1 MRRPRTSTP
10 SRLPGHAY
18 KYAPGLH
25 AIDAAA
31 EKVPAF
37 DTGKM
42 SATGLLATTMRDRE
56 GDILEVAGI
65 RTANHQLNPVVLLD
79 HGLYFPLPIGKTTD
93 PDGNYAVAIDPD
105 LGECVQTTYFSQSLP
120 EAEQVFHLIVEGI
133 LRANSIGYR
142 TLKGKRLPPD
152 PASGIKP
159 GVHILECELIE
170 ATWCGIPCN
179 PDAVRATLSRDRI
192 CGKSITPAVRRLLLP
207 HAPAA
212 PVWSPGAT
220 LPGTQSTA
228 GKNNPGGETAMS
240 KKTATKNAT
249 KTDDLDTQTASV
261 PPEAPVEPATDAPS
275 EEPFGAEVLRCL
287 HADLSAAV
295 DRCTTAMKRVD
306 NDKVKSSILDL
317 ADDLDAAVETVE
329 KAFAAAY
336 PDLDP
341 IAAAAADDTAE
352 EVEADDEKARS
363 GKSAKTAATKP
374 APKAPAVEQKR
385 LTKSQCGMVK
395 DAAEFLAEH
404 QGSESLSRQEKAAVA
419 YHARALDEISRSN
432 DSVTDE
438 DELTAED
445 RKALVTLERQ
455 IARRERLLAR
465 LNAR

>member
-1 MRRPRTSTP
+1 MRRPRTDAHP
-10 SRLPGHAY
+10 RLPGHAY
-18 KYAPGLH
+18 KFTPGLH

-31 EKVPAF
+31 EKAPAF

-105 LGECVQTTYFSQSLP
+105 LGECVQTTYFSQSLR

-152 PASGIKP
+152 PTTGSKP
-159 GVHILECELIE
+159 GIHILECELIE

-179 PDAVRATLSRDRI
+179 PDAVRAALSRDRI
-192 CGKSITPAVRRLLLP
+192 CGKSITPAVKRLLLP
-207 HAPAA
+207 HAPPA

-220 LPGTQSTA
+220 LPGTQSAA
-228 GKNNPGGETAMS
+228 GKDNPGGERTMS
-240 KKTATKNAT
+240 KKHAT
-249 KTDDLDTQTASV
+249 KTDDVDTQAASV
-261 PPEAPVEPATDAPS
+261 TPEVPAGVPTDAPS
-275 EEPFGAEVLRCL
+275 EEPFGAEVLRSL
-287 HADLSAAV
+287 HTDLAAAV
-295 DRCTTAMKRVD
+295 DRCTAALKRVD
-306 NDKVKSSILDL
+306 NDKVKASLLDL
-317 ADDLDAAVETVE
+317 TDELDAAVEAVE
-329 KAFAAAY
+329 TAFASAY

-341 IAAAAADDTAE
+341 IAAEVADDPEAETEAEPAE
-352 EVEADDEKARS
+352 EKSRS
-363 GKSAKTAATKP
+363 GKSSKLPAAKAT
-374 APKAPAVEQKR
+374 PKTPAVEQKR
-385 LTKSQCGMVK
+385 LTKSQCGTVK

-404 QGSESLSRQEKAAVA
+404 QTSESLTRQEKAAVA
-419 YHARALDEISRSN
+419 YHARTLDEIAGSN

-445 RKALVTLERQ
+445 RKALVNLERQ

-465 LNAR
+465 LNPR

>member
-1 MRRPRTSTP
+1 MRRTRTNVR
-10 SRLPGHAY
+10 RLPGHAY

-25 AIDAAA
+25 AIDAVADKA
-31 EKVPAF
+31 PAF

-42 SATGLLATTMRDRE
+42 SATGVLATTMRDRE

-65 RTANHQLNPVVLLD
+65 RTANHQLNPIVLLD
-79 HGLYFPLPIGKTTD
+79 HGLYFPLPIGKTAD

-105 LGECVQTTYFSQSLP
+105 LGECVQTTYFSQSLR

-152 PASGIKP
+152 PATGTKP

-179 PDAVRATLSRDRI
+179 PDAVRAALSRDRI
-192 CGKSITPAVRRLLLP
+192 CGKSITPAVKRLLLP
-207 HAPAA
+207 HAPPA

-220 LPGTQSTA
+220 LPTTQSPA
-228 GKNNPGGETAMS
+228 GKDNPGRETAMS
-240 KKTATKNAT
+240 KKTAT

-261 PPEAPVEPATDAPS
+261 PPQAPAEAPTDTPA

-295 DRCTTAMKRVD
+295 DRCTTALKRVD

-317 ADDLDAAVETVE
+317 TDDLDAAVETVE
-329 KAFAAAY
+329 KAFADAY

-341 IAAAAADDTAE
+341 IAAEAADDTDANE
-352 EVEADDEKARS
+352 EPADEKARS
-363 GKSAKTAATKP
+363 GKSAKP
-374 APKAPAVEQKR
+374 APKAPAVERKR
-385 LTKSQCGMVK
+385 LTKSLHSMVK
-395 DAAEFLAEH
+395 DAADFLAEH
-404 QGSESLSRQEKAAVA
+404 QESESLTRQEKAAVA
-419 YHARALDEISRSN
+419 YHARALDEIARSN

-445 RKALVTLERQ
+445 RKALATLERQ